1 MRHNYPYLTDFNF
14 LKSVDEMHIKEQ
26 YAKITIL
33 NWNESPIQEIQGI
46 VTGGNINLDGKSN
59 MRRSCNLSVYVD
71 TNFKTDVTDI
81 DNLFSLNKK
90 MYLSIYHLFL
100 QIYIKNI
107 KKTTIYFIKV
117 FL

>member
-46 VTGGNINLDGKSN
+46 VTGGNINLDGKSKIKISLKQAQPEEIKSPFDYEA
-59 MRRSCNLSVYVD
+59 SCHVYNL
-71 TNFKTDVTDI
+71 
-81 DNLFSLNKK
+81 LWC
-90 MYLSIYHLFL
+90 
-100 QIYIKNI
+100 
-107 KKTTIYFIKV
+107 
-117 FL
+117 